1 MVTFIYMRRLFFL
14 LGLITVLVSN
24 VSAQY
29 TTDGFYRVQN
39 FGTKRYLYLTDNA
52 GSYDMKRDVGDFGA
66 LQLYTGAEKTISD
79 PSCIFYIK
87 KYGSQIDIQGQGS
100 GIYQFVN
107 RYVDLKSVSSGAYK
121 GRLQS

>member
-1 MVTFIYMRRLFFL
+1 MRRLFFL

-79 PSCIFYIK
+79 PSCIFYIM
-87 KYGSQIDIQGQGS
+87 
-100 GIYQFVN
+100 
-107 RYVDLKSVSSGAYK
+107 VS
-121 GRLQS
+121 